1 MKTVYDG
8 GNFFIVLDEN
18 GNYYFEDN
26 NSVCLLKHG
35 IKHPKN
41 IIWNEYKGWI
51 YKNGKNLPWAE

>member
-35 IKHPKN
+35 IKYPKN
-41 IIWNEYKGWI
+41 IIWNEYKG
-51 YKNGKNLPWAE
+51 